1 MGAPT
6 IIQQVQQAVQLP
18 AISAPTTGASLMTMA
33 AAFLDKIH
41 GPMATIGV
49 ILGAIWV
56 VLQIYLAVEKRWFG
70 KKKGK

>member
-1 MGAPT
+1 MAAL
-6 IIQQVQQAVQLP
+6 IQHIQQAAQTPV
-18 AISAPTTGASLMTMA
+18 ISAPTTGASLATMT

-49 ILGAIWV
+49 ILGAVWV

>member
-1 MGAPT
+1 MA
-6 IIQQVQQAVQLP
+6 IIQHIQHAVQTP
-18 AISAPTTGASLMTMA
+18 AISTPTTGASLLTMA

-56 VLQIYLAVEKRWFG
+56 GLQIYLAVEKRWFG